1 MGTALREMVEPKMAE
16 PWSEDIALLA
26 LVGEKALAGE
36 SFQARLRFA
45 EQ

>member
-26 LVGEKALAGE
+26 LVGE